1 LIQKLRSVLDDEWQI
16 LSPKRRDA
24 KVLVGRGVGVP
35 ANARGLLTLPGQRV
49 TYDTDWETPLD
60 EIDE

>member
-1 LIQKLRSVLDDEWQI
+1 MED
-16 LSPKRRDA
+16 PKSKRTRRDSPGDA
-24 KVLVGRGVGVP
+24 GRGVGVP

-60 EIDE
+60 EIYE